1 MIKISNLGSIHPAG
15 DLRYDLLEEKS
26 GFKNKRN
33 ISLSL
38 DQSSLKCK
46 EAKCGRGEGRQAYLV
61 LILSD
66 QNFLLV
72 VHDETLSKDFTD

>member
-1 MIKISNLGSIHPAG
+1 MININNLGSIHPTG
-15 DLRYDLLEEKS
+15 GLRYNVSDEKS

-38 DQSSLKCK
+38 AQSSLKCK
-46 EAKCGRGEGRQAYLV
+46 EAKCGRGKRIGAYLV
-61 LILSD
+61 HFLSD
-66 QNFLLV
+66 QNFPQV